1 MFSGEQNGARDEGEV
16 LVQMAKAPLGEV
28 ALGADE
34 PVLVWVETEAVTA
47 KGAGERVVGVP
58 EMVVRTGVMVLGL
71 PDSLTETQGARA
83 PVGVGEGVGAVGWV
97 EVDERESWDCRAKR
111 GRGSWR
117 PRQR

>member
-71 PDSLTETQGARA
+71 PDSLMETQGAGRR
-83 PVGVGEGVGAVGWV
+83 EGWGRGLTTVSLGTAGQRWV
-97 EVDERESWDCRAKR
+97 
-111 GRGSWR
+111 RGSWR
-117 PRQR
+117 PRRR